1 MGEAGLAQGKKNAAR
16 LKAWLIFIDE
26 AGFMMAPL
34 VRRSWA
40 PSGQTPLLYQR
51 TRSHQKVSIIGALAV
66 SPTRERVR
74 CYFRLHPNRN
84 IVAPLIVAF
93 LRQLARQIK
102 GPMIVVWDR
111 LQGHRGKAV
120 QAFLQANPDVRTV
133 LLPPYAPELNPIEYA
148 WAYLKTNPL
157 ANFAPADSA
166 ELAIAARSHAR
177 NLKRNQRV
185 LRSLIEHS
193 PLSLCLK

>member
-1 MGEAGLAQGKKNAAR
+1 
-16 LKAWLIFIDE
+16 
-26 AGFMMAPL
+26 MMAPL
-34 VRRSWA
+34 VRHSWA

-66 SPTRERVR
+66 SPTRQRVR
-74 CYFRLHPNRN
+74 CYFRLHPNQN

-93 LRQLARQIK
+93 LRQLARQLK
-102 GPMIVVWDR
+102 GPMVVVWDR

-120 QAFLQANPDVRTV
+120 QAFLQDHPDVRTV

-157 ANFAPADSA
+157 ANFAPADVS
-166 ELAIAARSHAR
+166 ELATAARGHAR
-177 NLKRNQRV
+177 NLKRNQHV
-185 LRSLIEHS
+185 LRSLIQHS

>member
-1 MGEAGLAQGKKNAAR
+1 MGEARLAQGKKNAAR

-40 PSGQTPLLYQR
+40 PQGQTPLLYQR

-74 CYFRLHPNRN
+74 CYFRMHPNQN

-102 GPMIVVWDR
+102 APMVIVWDR
-111 LQGHRGKAV
+111 LQGHRGKVV
-120 QAFLQANPDVRTV
+120 QAFLQSHPNVRTV

-148 WAYLKTNPL
+148 WGYLKSNPL

-166 ELAIAARSHAR
+166 ELATAARRHVR
-177 NLKRNQRV
+177 TLKRNQRV

-193 PLSLCLK
+193 PLSLCLR

>member
-1 MGEAGLAQGKKNAAR
+1 
-16 LKAWLIFIDE
+16 
-26 AGFMMAPL
+26 MAPL

-40 PSGQTPLLYQR
+40 PCGQTPLLYQR
-51 TRSHQKVSIIGALAV
+51 TRCHQKVSVIGALAV
-66 SPTRERVR
+66 SPTRQQVR
-74 CYFRLHPNRN
+74 CYFRLHPDQN

-93 LRQLARQIK
+93 LHQLARQIRA
-102 GPMIVVWDR
+102 PMILVWDR

-120 QAFLQANPDVRTV
+120 QAFLRSHPEVRSV

-148 WAYLKTNPL
+148 WAYLKANPL

-166 ELAIAARSHAR
+166 ELTLAARAHAR

-185 LRSLIEHS
+185 LRSFINHS
-193 PLSLCLK
+193 PLSLRLK